1 MARLSSGKCFMLSE
15 PLIAIL
21 CQRVGQSLVPSDLR
35 CTALSGT
42 HQVWECAFEVD
53 GLTERVIVKQLHEHD
68 GQAFSFAS
76 TFALQQR
83 LFVMGIA
90 AEPIYLSPPIS
101 SSTHAKPNEQGLLWV
116 EAFVPAETEQAQIQT
131 RAQTLARALA
141 QLHQAPTDTPT
152 DKSTDTSTD
161 TFFRQLDP
169 IKQCRALI
177 SALHTR
183 HDANDSSTACSLSQA
198 LDILINDMQDFQHI
212 DDTPVLCHNDLHL
225 DHIRANDVCVDWEY
239 AALGPRYF
247 DVAMCIVIN
256 QLPPTAQTQL
266 LKEYAQH
273 TNCDVDAATQQTAL
287 YIRLALIINQAWA
300 LLL

>member
-1 MARLSSGKCFMLSE
+1 MLSE

-21 CQRVGQSLVPSDLR
+21 CQRVGQPLVASDLR

-42 HQVWECAFEVD
+42 HQVWECVFEVD
-53 GLTERVIVKQLHEHD
+53 GLTERVIVKQLHEHE
-68 GQAFSFAS
+68 GQAFSFTS

-141 QLHQAPTDTPT
+141 QLHLAPTDTPT
-152 DKSTDTSTD
+152 DTSTD
-161 TFFRQLDP
+161 TLFRQLDP
-169 IKQCRALI
+169 IKQGKALI
-177 SALHTR
+177 SALNTS

-198 LDILINDMQDFQHI
+198 LDILIKDMQDFKHI
-212 DDTPVLCHNDLHL
+212 DDTLVLCHNDLHL

-273 TNCDVDAATQQTAL
+273 TDCDVDTATQQIAL

-300 LLL
+300 TLL

>member
-1 MARLSSGKCFMLSE
+1 MARVARLSSRECFMLTE
-15 PLIAIL
+15 PLTAIL
-21 CQRVGQSLVPSDLR
+21 CQRVGQPIVASDLR
-35 CTALSGT
+35 FSPLSGT
-42 HQVWECAFEVD
+42 HPVWECAFDVD

-83 LFVMGIA
+83 LFVIGIA
-90 AEPIYLSPPIS
+90 AEPIYLSPHIS

-116 EAFVPAETEQAQIQT
+116 EAFVPAETEQAQAQALT
-131 RAQTLARALA
+131 QTLARALA
-141 QLHQAPTDTPT
+141 QLHQAPTATPT
-152 DKSTDTSTD
+152 DKSNDTSI
-161 TFFRQLDP
+161 RQLDP
-169 IKQCRALI
+169 IKQCKALIRALH
-177 SALHTR
+177 AG
-183 HDANDSSTACSLSQA
+183 HDANDTSTACSLSQA
-198 LDILINDMQDFQHI
+198 LDILIHDMQDFQHI

-256 QLPPTAQTQL
+256 QLTPTAQTQL
-266 LKEYAQH
+266 LKEYTQH
-273 TNCDVDAATQQTAL
+273 THCDVDTATEQTTL
-287 YIRLALIINQAWA
+287 YIRLALIINRAWA

>member
-1 MARLSSGKCFMLSE
+1 MARLSSGECFVLSE

-21 CQRVGQSLVPSDLR
+21 CQRVGQPLVASDLR

-53 GLTERVIVKQLHEHD
+53 GLTERVIVKQLHEHE
-68 GQAFSFAS
+68 GQAFSFTS

-141 QLHQAPTDTPT
+141 QLHLAPTDTPT
-152 DKSTDTSTD
+152 DTL
-161 TFFRQLDP
+161 FRQLDP
-169 IKQCRALI
+169 IKQGKALI

-198 LDILINDMQDFQHI
+198 LDILIKDMQDFKHI
-212 DDTPVLCHNDLHL
+212 DDTLVLCHNDLHL

-273 TNCDVDAATQQTAL
+273 TDCDVDTATQQIAL

-300 LLL
+300 TLL

>member
-1 MARLSSGKCFMLSE
+1 MARVARLSSRECFMLTE

-21 CQRVGQSLVPSDLR
+21 CQRVGQPIVAADLR
-35 CTALSGT
+35 FSALSGT
-42 HQVWECAFEVD
+42 HSVWECAFD
-53 GLTERVIVKQLHEHD
+53 LNGLTERVIVKQLHEHD

-83 LFVMGIA
+83 LFVIGIA
-90 AEPIYLSPPIS
+90 AEPIYLSPHIS

-116 EAFVPAETEQAQIQT
+116 EAFVPAETEQALT
-131 RAQTLARALA
+131 QTLARALA
-141 QLHQAPTDTPT
+141 KLHQAPTATPT
-152 DKSTDTSTD
+152 DKSTDTSI
-161 TFFRQLDP
+161 RQLDP
-169 IKQCRALI
+169 IKQCKALIRALH
-177 SALHTR
+177 AG
-183 HDANDSSTACSLSQA
+183 HDAKDTSTACSLSQA
-198 LDILINDMQDFQHI
+198 LDILIHDMQDFQYI

-256 QLPPTAQTQL
+256 QLTPTAQTQL

-273 TNCDVDAATQQTAL
+273 TDCDVDTATQQTAL

>member
-1 MARLSSGKCFMLSE
+1 MARVARLSSRECFMLTE
-15 PLIAIL
+15 PLTAIL
-21 CQRVGQSLVPSDLR
+21 CQRVGQPIVAADLR
-35 CTALSGT
+35 FSALSGT
-42 HQVWECAFEVD
+42 HPVWECAFDVD

-83 LFVMGIA
+83 LFVIGIA
-90 AEPIYLSPPIS
+90 AEPIYLSPHIS

-116 EAFVPAETEQAQIQT
+116 EAFVPAETEQAQALT
-131 RAQTLARALA
+131 QTLARALA
-141 QLHQAPTDTPT
+141 QLHQTPTATPT
-152 DKSTDTSTD
+152 DKSTDKPI
-161 TFFRQLDP
+161 RQLDP
-169 IKQCRALI
+169 IKQCKALIRALH
-177 SALHTR
+177 AG
-183 HDANDSSTACSLSQA
+183 HDAKDTSTACSLSQA
-198 LDILINDMQDFQHI
+198 LDILIHDMQDFQYI

-256 QLPPTAQTQL
+256 QLTPTAQTQL

-273 TNCDVDAATQQTAL
+273 TDCDVDTAAQQTAL
-287 YIRLALIINQAWA
+287 YIRLALIINRAWA

>member
-1 MARLSSGKCFMLSE
+1 VARLSSRECFMLTE
-15 PLIAIL
+15 PLTAIL
-21 CQRVGQSLVPSDLR
+21 CQRVGQPIVASDLR
-35 CTALSGT
+35 FSALSGT
-42 HQVWECAFEVD
+42 HSVWECAFDVD
-53 GLTERVIVKQLHEHD
+53 GLTERVIVKLLHQHD

-83 LFVMGIA
+83 LFVIGIA
-90 AEPIYLSPPIS
+90 AEPIYLSPDIS

-116 EAFVPAETEQAQIQT
+116 EAFVPAETEQAQALT
-131 RAQTLARALA
+131 QTLAGALA
-141 QLHQAPTDTPT
+141 QLHQTPTATPT
-152 DKSTDTSTD
+152 DKSTDKPI
-161 TFFRQLDP
+161 RQLDP
-169 IKQCRALI
+169 IKQCKALIRALH
-177 SALHTR
+177 AGHN
-183 HDANDSSTACSLSQA
+183 AKDSSTACSLSQA
-198 LDILINDMQDFQHI
+198 LDILIHDMQDFQHI

-256 QLPPTAQTQL
+256 QLTPTAQTQL

-273 TNCDVDAATQQTAL
+273 TDCDVDTATQQTTL
-287 YIRLALIINQAWA
+287 YLRLALIINRAWA

>member
-1 MARLSSGKCFMLSE
+1 MARVARLSSGECFMLSE

-21 CQRVGQSLVPSDLR
+21 CQRVGQPLVASDLR

-53 GLTERVIVKQLHEHD
+53 GLTERVIVKQLHEHE

-76 TFALQQR
+76 TFAFQQR

-141 QLHQAPTDTPT
+141 QLHLAPTDTF
-152 DKSTDTSTD
+152 TDTSTD
-161 TFFRQLDP
+161 TLFRQLDP
-169 IKQCRALI
+169 IKQGKALI

-183 HDANDSSTACSLSQA
+183 HDANDSSTACSFSQT
-198 LDILINDMQDFQHI
+198 LDILINDMQDFKHI
-212 DDTPVLCHNDLHL
+212 DDTLVLCHNDLHL
-225 DHIRANDVCVDWEY
+225 DHIRTNNVCVDWEY

-273 TNCDVDAATQQTAL
+273 TDCDVNTATQQTAL

>member
-1 MARLSSGKCFMLSE
+1 MARVARLSSRECFMLTE
-15 PLIAIL
+15 PLTAIL
-21 CQRVGQSLVPSDLR
+21 CQRVGQPIVAADLR
-35 CTALSGT
+35 FSALSGT
-42 HQVWECAFEVD
+42 HPVWECAFDVD

-83 LFVMGIA
+83 LFVIGIA
-90 AEPIYLSPPIS
+90 AEPIYLSPHIS

-116 EAFVPAETEQAQIQT
+116 EAFVPAETEQAQALT
-131 RAQTLARALA
+131 QTLARALA
-141 QLHQAPTDTPT
+141 QLHQTPTATPT
-152 DKSTDTSTD
+152 DKSTDKPI
-161 TFFRQLDP
+161 RQLDP
-169 IKQCRALI
+169 IKQCKALIRALH
-177 SALHTR
+177 AGHN
-183 HDANDSSTACSLSQA
+183 ANDSSTACSLSQA

-256 QLPPTAQTQL
+256 QLTPTAQTQL

-273 TNCDVDAATQQTAL
+273 TDCDVDTATQQTAL
-287 YIRLALIINQAWA
+287 YIRLALIINRAWA

>member
-1 MARLSSGKCFMLSE
+1 MARLSSGECFVLSE

-21 CQRVGQSLVPSDLR
+21 CQRVRQPLVASDLR
-35 CTALSGT
+35 WTALSGT

-68 GQAFSFAS
+68 GQACSFAS

-141 QLHQAPTDTPT
+141 QLHLAPTDTPT
-152 DKSTDTSTD
+152 DTSTD
-161 TFFRQLDP
+161 TLFRQLDP
-169 IKQCRALI
+169 IKQGKALI

-198 LDILINDMQDFQHI
+198 LDILINYMQDFKHI
-212 DDTPVLCHNDLHL
+212 DDTLVLCHNDLHL

-256 QLPPTAQTQL
+256 QLAPTAQTQL

-273 TNCDVDAATQQTAL
+273 TDCDVDTATQQTAL

-300 LLL
+300 TLL

>member
-1 MARLSSGKCFMLSE
+1 MLTE

-21 CQRVGQSLVPSDLR
+21 CQRVGQPIVAADLR
-35 CTALSGT
+35 FSALSGT
-42 HQVWECAFEVD
+42 HPVWECAFDVN

-83 LFVMGIA
+83 LFVIGIA
-90 AEPIYLSPPIS
+90 AEPIYLSPHIS

-116 EAFVPAETEQAQIQT
+116 EAFVPAETEQAQALT
-131 RAQTLARALA
+131 QTLARALA
-141 QLHQAPTDTPT
+141 QLHQTPTATPT
-152 DKSTDTSTD
+152 DKSTDKPI
-161 TFFRQLDP
+161 RQLDP
-169 IKQCRALI
+169 IKQCKALIRALH
-177 SALHTR
+177 AG
-183 HDANDSSTACSLSQA
+183 HDAKDTSTACSLSQA
-198 LDILINDMQDFQHI
+198 LDILIHDMQDFQYI

-256 QLPPTAQTQL
+256 QLTPTAQTQL

-273 TNCDVDAATQQTAL
+273 TDCDVDTAAQQTAL
-287 YIRLALIINQAWA
+287 YIRLALIINRAWA

>member
-1 MARLSSGKCFMLSE
+1 MARVARLSSGECFMLSE

-21 CQRVGQSLVPSDLR
+21 CQRVRPPLVASDLR
-35 CTALSGT
+35 WTALSGT

-53 GLTERVIVKQLHEHD
+53 GLTERVIVKQLHEHE

-141 QLHQAPTDTPT
+141 QLHLAPTDTPT
-152 DKSTDTSTD
+152 DTFTDTL
-161 TFFRQLDP
+161 FRQLDP
-169 IKQCRALI
+169 IKQGKALI
-177 SALHTR
+177 SALHTS

-198 LDILINDMQDFQHI
+198 LDILIKDMQDFKHI
-212 DDTPVLCHNDLHL
+212 DDKLVLCHNDLHL

-256 QLPPTAQTQL
+256 QLAPTAQTQL

>member
-1 MARLSSGKCFMLSE
+1 MARLSSRECFMLTE
-15 PLIAIL
+15 PLTAIL
-21 CQRVGQSLVPSDLR
+21 CQRVGQPIVAADLR
-35 CTALSGT
+35 FSALSGT
-42 HQVWECAFEVD
+42 HPVWECAFDVD

-83 LFVMGIA
+83 LFVIGIA
-90 AEPIYLSPPIS
+90 AEPIYLSPHIS

-116 EAFVPAETEQAQIQT
+116 EAFVPAETEQAQALT
-131 RAQTLARALA
+131 QTLARALA
-141 QLHQAPTDTPT
+141 QLHQTPTATPT
-152 DKSTDTSTD
+152 DKSTDKPI
-161 TFFRQLDP
+161 RQLDP
-169 IKQCRALI
+169 IKQCKALIRALH
-177 SALHTR
+177 AGHN
-183 HDANDSSTACSLSQA
+183 ANDSSTACSLSQA

-256 QLPPTAQTQL
+256 QLTPTAQTQL

-273 TNCDVDAATQQTAL
+273 TDCDVDTATQQTTL
-287 YIRLALIINQAWA
+287 YLRLALIINRAWA

>member
-1 MARLSSGKCFMLSE
+1 MARLSSGECFVLSE

-21 CQRVGQSLVPSDLR
+21 CQRVGQPLVASDLR

-53 GLTERVIVKQLHEHD
+53 GLTERVIVKQLHEHE

-141 QLHQAPTDTPT
+141 QLHLAPTDTPT
-152 DKSTDTSTD
+152 DTL
-161 TFFRQLDP
+161 FRQLDP
-169 IKQCRALI
+169 IKQGKALI

-198 LDILINDMQDFQHI
+198 LDILINDMQDFKHI
-212 DDTPVLCHNDLHL
+212 DDTLVLCHNDLHR
-225 DHIRANDVCVDWEY
+225 DHIRANDVFVDWEY

-273 TNCDVDAATQQTAL
+273 TDCDVDTATQQTAL

-300 LLL
+300 TLL

>member
-1 MARLSSGKCFMLSE
+1 MARLSSRECFMLTE

-21 CQRVGQSLVPSDLR
+21 CQRVGQPIVAADLR
-35 CTALSGT
+35 FSALSGT
-42 HQVWECAFEVD
+42 HPVWECAFDVD

-83 LFVMGIA
+83 LFVIGIA
-90 AEPIYLSPPIS
+90 AEPIYLSPHIS

-116 EAFVPAETEQAQIQT
+116 EAFVPAETEQAQALT
-131 RAQTLARALA
+131 QTLARALA
-141 QLHQAPTDTPT
+141 QLHQTPTATPT
-152 DKSTDTSTD
+152 DKSTDKPI
-161 TFFRQLDP
+161 RQLDP
-169 IKQCRALI
+169 IKQCKALI
-177 SALHTR
+177 SALHAG

-198 LDILINDMQDFQHI
+198 LDILIHDMQDFQYI

-256 QLPPTAQTQL
+256 QLTPTAQTQL

-273 TNCDVDAATQQTAL
+273 TDCDVDTATQQTAL
-287 YIRLALIINQAWA
+287 YLRLALIINRAWA

>member
-1 MARLSSGKCFMLSE
+1 MARLSSGECFMLSD

-21 CQRVGQSLVPSDLR
+21 CQRVRQPLVASDLR
-35 CTALSGT
+35 WTALSGT

-53 GLTERVIVKQLHEHD
+53 GLTERVIVKQLHEHE

-141 QLHQAPTDTPT
+141 QLHLAPTDTPT
-152 DKSTDTSTD
+152 DTSTD
-161 TFFRQLDP
+161 TLFRQLDP
-169 IKQCRALI
+169 IKQGKALI
-177 SALHTR
+177 SALNTS

-198 LDILINDMQDFQHI
+198 LDILIHDMQDFQHI
-212 DDTPVLCHNDLHL
+212 DDTPVLCHNDLHF

-256 QLPPTAQTQL
+256 QLTPTAQTQL
-266 LKEYAQH
+266 LKEYTQH
-273 TNCDVDAATQQTAL
+273 TDCDVDTATEQTML
-287 YIRLALIINQAWA
+287 YLRLALIINRAWA

>member
-1 MARLSSGKCFMLSE
+1 MARLSSRECFMLTE
-15 PLIAIL
+15 PLTAIL
-21 CQRVGQSLVPSDLR
+21 CQRVGQPIVAADLR
-35 CTALSGT
+35 FSALSGT
-42 HQVWECAFEVD
+42 HPVWECAFDVD
-53 GLTERVIVKQLHEHD
+53 GLTERVIVKLLHQHD

-76 TFALQQR
+76 TFELQQR
-83 LFVMGIA
+83 LFVIGIA
-90 AEPIYLSPPIS
+90 AEPIYLSPHIS

-116 EAFVPAETEQAQIQT
+116 EAFVPAETEQAQT
-131 RAQTLARALA
+131 LTQTLARALA

-152 DKSTDTSTD
+152 DKSTDTSI
-161 TFFRQLDP
+161 RQLDP
-169 IKQCRALI
+169 IKQCKALIRALH
-177 SALHTR
+177 AG
-183 HDANDSSTACSLSQA
+183 HDAKDTSTACSLSQA

-212 DDTPVLCHNDLHL
+212 GDTPVLCHNDLHL

-256 QLPPTAQTQL
+256 QLTPTAQTQL

-273 TNCDVDAATQQTAL
+273 TDCDVDTATQQTAL

>member
-1 MARLSSGKCFMLSE
+1 MLTE
-15 PLIAIL
+15 PLTAIL
-21 CQRVGQSLVPSDLR
+21 CQRVGQPIVASDLR
-35 CTALSGT
+35 FSPLSGT
-42 HQVWECAFEVD
+42 HPVWECAFDVD

-83 LFVMGIA
+83 LFVIGIA
-90 AEPIYLSPPIS
+90 AEPIYLSPHIS

-116 EAFVPAETEQAQIQT
+116 EAFVPAETEQAQAQALT
-131 RAQTLARALA
+131 QTLARALA
-141 QLHQAPTDTPT
+141 QLHQAPTATPT
-152 DKSTDTSTD
+152 DKSSDKPI
-161 TFFRQLDP
+161 RQLDP
-169 IKQCRALI
+169 IKQCKALI
-177 SALHTR
+177 SALHAG

-198 LDILINDMQDFQHI
+198 LDILIHDMQDFQYI
-212 DDTPVLCHNDLHL
+212 YDTPVLCHNDLHL

-256 QLPPTAQTQL
+256 QLTPTAQTQL

-273 TNCDVDAATQQTAL
+273 TDCDVDTATQQTAL
-287 YIRLALIINQAWA
+287 YIRLALIINRAWA

>member
-1 MARLSSGKCFMLSE
+1 MARLSSRECFMLTE
-15 PLIAIL
+15 PLTAIL
-21 CQRVGQSLVPSDLR
+21 CQRVGQPIVASDLR
-35 CTALSGT
+35 FSPLSGT
-42 HQVWECAFEVD
+42 HPVWECAFDVD

-83 LFVMGIA
+83 LFVIGIA
-90 AEPIYLSPPIS
+90 AEPIYFSPDIS

-131 RAQTLARALA
+131 RAPTLARALA

-152 DKSTDTSTD
+152 DKSNDTSI
-161 TFFRQLDP
+161 RQLDP
-169 IKQCRALI
+169 IKQCKALI
-177 SALHTR
+177 SALHAG

-198 LDILINDMQDFQHI
+198 LDILIHDMQDFQYI

-266 LKEYAQH
+266 VKEYAQH
-273 TNCDVDAATQQTAL
+273 TDCDVDTATQQTAL
-287 YIRLALIINQAWA
+287 YIRLALIINRAWA

>member
-1 MARLSSGKCFMLSE
+1 MARLSSRKCFMLTE

-21 CQRVGQSLVPSDLR
+21 CQRVGQPIVAADLR
-35 CTALSGT
+35 FSALSGT
-42 HQVWECAFEVD
+42 HSVWECAFDVN

-83 LFVMGIA
+83 LFVIGIA
-90 AEPIYLSPPIS
+90 AEPIYLSPHIS

-116 EAFVPAETEQAQIQT
+116 EAFVPAETEQAQALTQI
-131 RAQTLARALA
+131 LARALA

-152 DKSTDTSTD
+152 DKSTDKPI
-161 TFFRQLDP
+161 RQLDP
-169 IKQCRALI
+169 IKQCKALI
-177 SALHTR
+177 SALHAG
-183 HDANDSSTACSLSQA
+183 HDAKDTSTACSLSQA
-198 LDILINDMQDFQHI
+198 LDILIHDMQDFQYI

-256 QLPPTAQTQL
+256 QLIPTAQTQL

-273 TNCDVDAATQQTAL
+273 TDCDVDTATQQTAL
-287 YIRLALIINQAWA
+287 YLRLALIINRAWA

>member
-1 MARLSSGKCFMLSE
+1 MARLSSGECFMLSE

-21 CQRVGQSLVPSDLR
+21 CQRVGQPLVASDLR

-53 GLTERVIVKQLHEHD
+53 GLTERVIVKQLHEHE
-68 GQAFSFAS
+68 GQAFSFTS

-101 SSTHAKPNEQGLLWV
+101 SSTHTKPNEQGLLWV

-141 QLHQAPTDTPT
+141 QLHQAPTDT
-152 DKSTDTSTD
+152 STDTL
-161 TFFRQLDP
+161 FRQLDP
-169 IKQCRALI
+169 IKQGKALI

-183 HDANDSSTACSLSQA
+183 HDANDSSTACSLCQA
-198 LDILINDMQDFQHI
+198 LDILIKDMQDFKHI
-212 DDTPVLCHNDLHL
+212 DDTLVLCHNDLHL

-273 TNCDVDAATQQTAL
+273 TDCDVDTATQQTAL

-300 LLL
+300 TLL

>member
-1 MARLSSGKCFMLSE
+1 MARLSSRECFMLTE

-21 CQRVGQSLVPSDLR
+21 CQRVGQPIVAADLR
-35 CTALSGT
+35 FSALSGT
-42 HQVWECAFEVD
+42 HSVWECAFDVN

-83 LFVMGIA
+83 LFVIGIA
-90 AEPIYLSPPIS
+90 AEPIYLSPHIS

-116 EAFVPAETEQAQIQT
+116 EAFVPAETEQAQAQALT
-131 RAQTLARALA
+131 QTLARALA

-152 DKSTDTSTD
+152 DKSTDKPI
-161 TFFRQLDP
+161 RQLDP
-169 IKQCRALI
+169 IKQCKALI
-177 SALHTR
+177 SALHAG
-183 HDANDSSTACSLSQA
+183 HDAKDTSTACSLSQA
-198 LDILINDMQDFQHI
+198 LDILIHDMQDFQYI

-256 QLPPTAQTQL
+256 QLTPTAQTQL
-266 LKEYAQH
+266 LKEYTQH
-273 TNCDVDAATQQTAL
+273 TDCDVDTATQQTAL

>member
-1 MARLSSGKCFMLSE
+1 MARLSSGECFMLTE
-15 PLIAIL
+15 PLTAIL
-21 CQRVGQSLVPSDLR
+21 CQRVGQPIVVSDLR
-35 CTALSGT
+35 FSPLSGT
-42 HQVWECAFEVD
+42 HPVWECAFDVD

-83 LFVMGIA
+83 LFVIGIA
-90 AEPIYLSPPIS
+90 AEPIYLSPHIS

-116 EAFVPAETEQAQIQT
+116 EAFVPAETEQAQ
-131 RAQTLARALA
+131 AQALTLARALA
-141 QLHQAPTDTPT
+141 QLHQTPTATPT
-152 DKSTDTSTD
+152 DKSNDTSI
-161 TFFRQLDP
+161 RQLDP
-169 IKQCRALI
+169 IKQCKALIRALH
-177 SALHTR
+177 AG

-198 LDILINDMQDFQHI
+198 LDILIHDMQDFQYI

-256 QLPPTAQTQL
+256 QLTPTAQTQL

-273 TNCDVDAATQQTAL
+273 TDCDVDTATQQTAL
-287 YIRLALIINQAWA
+287 YIRLALIINRAWA

>member
-1 MARLSSGKCFMLSE
+1 MARVARLSSRECFMLTE
-15 PLIAIL
+15 PLTAIL
-21 CQRVGQSLVPSDLR
+21 CQRVGQPIVAADLR
-35 CTALSGT
+35 FSALSGT
-42 HQVWECAFEVD
+42 HPVWECAFDVD

-83 LFVMGIA
+83 LFVIGIA
-90 AEPIYLSPPIS
+90 AEPIYLSPHIS
-101 SSTHAKPNEQGLLWV
+101 SSTHAKPNEEGLLWV
-116 EAFVPAETEQAQIQT
+116 EAFVPAETEQAEALT
-131 RAQTLARALA
+131 QTLARALA
-141 QLHQAPTDTPT
+141 QLHQTPTATPT
-152 DKSTDTSTD
+152 DKSTDTSI
-161 TFFRQLDP
+161 RQLDP
-169 IKQCRALI
+169 IKQCKALI
-177 SALHTR
+177 SALHAG

-198 LDILINDMQDFQHI
+198 LDILIHDMQDFQYI

-256 QLPPTAQTQL
+256 QLTPTAQTQL

-273 TNCDVDAATQQTAL
+273 TDCDVDTATQQTAL

>member
-1 MARLSSGKCFMLSE
+1 MARLSSGECFMLSE

-21 CQRVGQSLVPSDLR
+21 CQRVRPPLVASDLR
-35 CTALSGT
+35 WTALSGT

-53 GLTERVIVKQLHEHD
+53 GLTERVIVKQLHEHE

-141 QLHQAPTDTPT
+141 QLHLAPTDTF
-152 DKSTDTSTD
+152 TDTL
-161 TFFRQLDP
+161 FRQLDP
-169 IKQCRALI
+169 IKQGKALI
-177 SALHTR
+177 SDLHTR

-198 LDILINDMQDFQHI
+198 LDILINDMQDFKHI
-212 DDTPVLCHNDLHL
+212 DDTLVLCHNDLHL

-273 TNCDVDAATQQTAL
+273 TDCDVDTATQQTAL

-300 LLL
+300 TLL

>member
-1 MARLSSGKCFMLSE
+1 MARLSSRECFMLTE
-15 PLIAIL
+15 PLTAIL
-21 CQRVGQSLVPSDLR
+21 CQRVGQPIVAADLR
-35 CTALSGT
+35 FSALSGT
-42 HQVWECAFEVD
+42 HPVWECAFDVD

-83 LFVMGIA
+83 LFVIGIA
-90 AEPIYLSPPIS
+90 AEPIYLSPHIS

-116 EAFVPAETEQAQIQT
+116 EAFVPAETEQAQALT
-131 RAQTLARALA
+131 QTLARALA
-141 QLHQAPTDTPT
+141 QLHQTPTATPT
-152 DKSTDTSTD
+152 DKSTDKPI
-161 TFFRQLDP
+161 RQLDP
-169 IKQCRALI
+169 IKQCKALIRALH
-177 SALHTR
+177 AG
-183 HDANDSSTACSLSQA
+183 HDAKDTSTACSLSQA
-198 LDILINDMQDFQHI
+198 LDILIHDMQDFQYI

-256 QLPPTAQTQL
+256 QLTPTAQTQL

-273 TNCDVDAATQQTAL
+273 TDCDVDTATQQTTL
-287 YIRLALIINQAWA
+287 YLRLALIINRAWA

>member
-1 MARLSSGKCFMLSE
+1 MLTE

-21 CQRVGQSLVPSDLR
+21 CQRVGQPIVAADLR
-35 CTALSGT
+35 FSPLSGT
-42 HQVWECAFEVD
+42 HPVWECAFDVD

-83 LFVMGIA
+83 LFVIGIA
-90 AEPIYLSPPIS
+90 AEPIYLSPHIS
-101 SSTHAKPNEQGLLWV
+101 SSTHAKPNEEGLLWV
-116 EAFVPAETEQAQIQT
+116 EAFVPAETEQAEALT
-131 RAQTLARALA
+131 QTLARALA
-141 QLHQAPTDTPT
+141 QLHQTPTATPT
-152 DKSTDTSTD
+152 DKSTDKPI
-161 TFFRQLDP
+161 RQLDP
-169 IKQCRALI
+169 IKQCKALIRALH
-177 SALHTR
+177 AGHN
-183 HDANDSSTACSLSQA
+183 ANDSSTACSLSQA
-198 LDILINDMQDFQHI
+198 LDILIHDMQDFQHI

-256 QLPPTAQTQL
+256 QLTPTAQTQL

-273 TNCDVDAATQQTAL
+273 TDCDVDTATQQTAL
-287 YIRLALIINQAWA
+287 YLRLALIINRAWA

>member
-1 MARLSSGKCFMLSE
+1 MARLSSGECFMLSE

-21 CQRVGQSLVPSDLR
+21 CQRVGQPLVASDLR

-53 GLTERVIVKQLHEHD
+53 GLTERVIVKQLHEHE

-141 QLHQAPTDTPT
+141 QLHQAT
-152 DKSTDTSTD
+152 TDTSTD
-161 TFFRQLDP
+161 TLFRQLDP
-169 IKQCRALI
+169 IKQGKALI

-198 LDILINDMQDFQHI
+198 LDILINDMQDFKHI
-212 DDTPVLCHNDLHL
+212 DDTLVLCHNDLHL
-225 DHIRANDVCVDWEY
+225 DHIRTNNVCVDWEY

-273 TNCDVDAATQQTAL
+273 TDCDVDTATQQTAL

-300 LLL
+300 TLL

>member
-1 MARLSSGKCFMLSE
+1 MARVARLSSGECFVLSE

-21 CQRVGQSLVPSDLR
+21 CQRVGQPLVASDLR

-68 GQAFSFAS
+68 GQAFSFTS

-141 QLHQAPTDTPT
+141 QLHLAPTDTPT
-152 DKSTDTSTD
+152 DTSTD
-161 TFFRQLDP
+161 TLFRQLDP
-169 IKQCRALI
+169 IKQGKALI

-198 LDILINDMQDFQHI
+198 LDILIKDMQDFKHI
-212 DDTPVLCHNDLHL
+212 DDTLVLCHNDLHL

-273 TNCDVDAATQQTAL
+273 TDCDVDTATQQTAL

-300 LLL
+300 TLL

>member
-1 MARLSSGKCFMLSE
+1 MARVARLSSRKCFMLTE

-21 CQRVGQSLVPSDLR
+21 CQRVGQPIVAADLR
-35 CTALSGT
+35 FSALSGT
-42 HQVWECAFEVD
+42 HSVWECAFDVN

-83 LFVMGIA
+83 LFVIGIA
-90 AEPIYLSPPIS
+90 AEPIYLSPHIS

-116 EAFVPAETEQAQIQT
+116 EAFVPAETEQAQALTQI
-131 RAQTLARALA
+131 LARALA

-152 DKSTDTSTD
+152 DKSTDKPI
-161 TFFRQLDP
+161 RQLDP
-169 IKQCRALI
+169 IKQCKALI
-177 SALHTR
+177 SALHAG
-183 HDANDSSTACSLSQA
+183 HDAKDTSTACSLSQA
-198 LDILINDMQDFQHI
+198 LDILIHDMQDFQYI

-256 QLPPTAQTQL
+256 QLIPTAQTQL

-273 TNCDVDAATQQTAL
+273 TDCDVDTATQQTAL
-287 YIRLALIINQAWA
+287 YLRLALIINRAWA

>member
-1 MARLSSGKCFMLSE
+1 MARVARLSSRECFMLTE
-15 PLIAIL
+15 PLTAIL
-21 CQRVGQSLVPSDLR
+21 CQRVGQPIVASDLR
-35 CTALSGT
+35 FSPLSGT
-42 HQVWECAFEVD
+42 HPVWECAFDVD

-83 LFVMGIA
+83 LFVIGIA
-90 AEPIYLSPPIS
+90 AEPIYLSPHIS

-116 EAFVPAETEQAQIQT
+116 EAFVPAETEQAQAQALT
-131 RAQTLARALA
+131 QTLARALA
-141 QLHQAPTDTPT
+141 QLHQAPTATPT
-152 DKSTDTSTD
+152 DKSNDTSI
-161 TFFRQLDP
+161 RQLDP
-169 IKQCRALI
+169 IKQCKALIRALH
-177 SALHTR
+177 AG
-183 HDANDSSTACSLSQA
+183 HDANDTSTACSLSQA
-198 LDILINDMQDFQHI
+198 LDILIHDMQDFQYI
-212 DDTPVLCHNDLHL
+212 YDTPVLCHNDLHL

-256 QLPPTAQTQL
+256 QLTPTAQTQL

-273 TNCDVDAATQQTAL
+273 TDCDVDTATQQTAL
-287 YIRLALIINQAWA
+287 YIRLALIINRAWA

>member
-1 MARLSSGKCFMLSE
+1 MARLSSRECFMLTE

-21 CQRVGQSLVPSDLR
+21 CQRVGQPIVASDLR
-35 CTALSGT
+35 FSPLSGT
-42 HQVWECAFEVD
+42 HPVWECAFDVD
-53 GLTERVIVKQLHEHD
+53 GLTERVIVKQLHEHN

-83 LFVMGIA
+83 LFVIGIA
-90 AEPIYLSPPIS
+90 AEPIYLSPHIS

-116 EAFVPAETEQAQIQT
+116 EAFVPAETEQAQAQ
-131 RAQTLARALA
+131 AQTLARALA

-152 DKSTDTSTD
+152 DKSTDTSI
-161 TFFRQLDP
+161 RQLDP
-169 IKQCRALI
+169 IKQCKALIRALH
-177 SALHTR
+177 AG

-198 LDILINDMQDFQHI
+198 LDILIHDMQDFQYI

-266 LKEYAQH
+266 LKEYTQH
-273 TNCDVDAATQQTAL
+273 TDCDVHTATQQTAL

>member
-1 MARLSSGKCFMLSE
+1 
-15 PLIAIL
+15 
-21 CQRVGQSLVPSDLR
+21 
-35 CTALSGT
+35 
-42 HQVWECAFEVD
+42 
-53 GLTERVIVKQLHEHD
+53 LTERVIVKQLHEHE
-68 GQAFSFAS
+68 GQAFSYTS

-141 QLHQAPTDTPT
+141 QLHLAPTDTPT
-152 DKSTDTSTD
+152 DTSTD
-161 TFFRQLDP
+161 TLFRQLDP
-169 IKQCRALI
+169 IKQGKALI
-177 SALHTR
+177 SALNTS

-198 LDILINDMQDFQHI
+198 LDILIKDMQDFKHI
-212 DDTPVLCHNDLHL
+212 DDTLVLCHNDLHL

-273 TNCDVDAATQQTAL
+273 TDCDVDTATQQTAL

-300 LLL
+300 TLL

>member
-1 MARLSSGKCFMLSE
+1 MARVARLSSRECFMLTE
-15 PLIAIL
+15 PLTAIL
-21 CQRVGQSLVPSDLR
+21 CQRVGQPIVAADLR
-35 CTALSGT
+35 FSALSGT
-42 HQVWECAFEVD
+42 HPVWECAFDVN

-83 LFVMGIA
+83 LFVIGIA
-90 AEPIYLSPPIS
+90 AEPIYLSPHIS

-116 EAFVPAETEQAQIQT
+116 EAFVPAETEQAQALT
-131 RAQTLARALA
+131 QTLARALA
-141 QLHQAPTDTPT
+141 QLHQTPTATPT
-152 DKSTDTSTD
+152 DKSTDKPI
-161 TFFRQLDP
+161 RQLDP
-169 IKQCRALI
+169 IKQCKALIRALH
-177 SALHTR
+177 AG
-183 HDANDSSTACSLSQA
+183 HDAKDTSTACSLSQA
-198 LDILINDMQDFQHI
+198 LDILIHDMQDFQYI

-256 QLPPTAQTQL
+256 QLTPTAQTQL

-273 TNCDVDAATQQTAL
+273 TDCDVDTATQQTTL
-287 YIRLALIINQAWA
+287 YLRLALIINRAWA

>member
-1 MARLSSGKCFMLSE
+1 MARLSSGECFVLSE

-21 CQRVGQSLVPSDLR
+21 CQRVGQPLVASDLR

-53 GLTERVIVKQLHEHD
+53 GLTERVIVKQLHEHE
-68 GQAFSFAS
+68 GQAFSFTS

-141 QLHQAPTDTPT
+141 QLHLAPTDTPT
-152 DKSTDTSTD
+152 DTSTD
-161 TFFRQLDP
+161 TLFRQLDP
-169 IKQCRALI
+169 IKQGKALI
-177 SALHTR
+177 SALNTS

-198 LDILINDMQDFQHI
+198 FDILIKDMQDFKHI
-212 DDTPVLCHNDLHL
+212 DDTLVLCHNDLHL

-273 TNCDVDAATQQTAL
+273 TDCDVDAATQQTAL
-287 YIRLALIINQAWA
+287 YIRLALIINQAWV